1 MGGVEAV
8 LRRAPRGSRNLSEG
22 ARTAAVSGG
31 FGWLILPALALLVV
45 FFAYPVFWLLLKSLS
60 EPAWGVA
67 NYVALVERPVYLRVL
82 WNTVVISATTTFF
95 CALIGYPLA
104 YTMATTSDRAR
115 RLLIFVVLIPFWT
128 SLLVRTFAWMVL
140 LQKQGLINQSLVGL
154 GLLEEPVALIYNR
167 LGVLIGMVQ
176 VLLPFMV
183 FPLYTVMLRIDQ
195 SLTSAAATLG
205 APPVRNF
212 LRVYLPLSLPGLVT
226 GSTLVFIS
234 ALGYYITPALL
245 GGPGDVMIAQMIEQQ
260 IGTFGNWGLAG
271 ALGVV
276 LLLGTGVC
284 LALVQRLLGVR
295 PVWGR

>member
-1 MGGVEAV
+1 VGGVEAV
-8 LRRAPRGSRNLSEG
+8 LSRARRRGDALKES
-22 ARTAAVSGG
+22 ARKAAAAGN

-45 FFAYPVFWLLLKSLS
+45 FFAYPVFWLLLKSVS
-60 EPAWGVA
+60 EPAWGVG
-67 NYVALVERPVYLRVL
+67 NYLAIVERTVFLKVL

-104 YTMATTSDRAR
+104 YSMSVSGERAR

-154 GLLEEPVALIYNR
+154 GLIEVPVALIYNR

-183 FPLYTVMLRIDQ
+183 FPLYVGIDER
-195 SLTSAAATLG
+195 LTAAAATLG

-226 GSTLVFIS
+226 GSSLVFIS

-260 IGTFGNWGLAG
+260 IGTFGNWGVAG
-271 ALGVV
+271 ALAVV
-276 LLLGTGVC
+276 LLLGTGIC
-284 LALVQRLLGVR
+284 LALVQRFVGVR